1 MDISKKRRKSK
12 LSKNSYPQVAL
23 ETVPPE
29 AVQKIVTSLK
39 QLHDLGRPTTDEEL
53 ADRIDQYFQF
63 CEHSSVRPG
72 IESLC
77 LSLHITRQT
86 LLNWANGQG
95 CSEKRQQIAQSAR
108 SFLSAYLEQLTLQ
121 GRLNPA
127 SSCFM
132 FKNWFNY
139 HDNVLPEPTAEP
151 QRRVMAMT
159 ELPKL
164 VDMEEL
170 GETNVY

>member
-1 MDISKKRRKSK
+1 M
-12 LSKNSYPQVAL
+12 SKNSYPQTAL
-23 ETVPPE
+23 EAVSPE

-53 ADRIDQYFQF
+53 AERIDQYFQF

-72 IESLC
+72 VESLC
-77 LSLHITRQT
+77 LSIHIARQT

-95 CSEKRQQIAQSAR
+95 CSERRQQIAQSAR
-108 SFLSAYLEQLTLQ
+108 SFLAAYLEQLTLQ

-139 HDNVLPEPTAEP
+139 HDNVLPEPTPEP
-151 QRRVMAMT
+151 QRRFMTMA
-159 ELPKL
+159 ELPNLDNKK
-164 VDMEEL
+164 ES